1 MHSADLFNEID
12 FFVSEFDT
20 IVSEFDSNFNNNFSR
35 SSLKMSNLEIFN
47 IDSGFIALLDLVNDC
62 LDDSVGHVV
71 DVSPTLGRGDA
82 VHEGHLLEPG

>member
-1 MHSADLFNEID
+1 
-12 FFVSEFDT
+12 
-20 IVSEFDSNFNNNFSR
+20 
-35 SSLKMSNLEIFN
+35 MSNLEIFN
-47 IDSGFIALLDLVNDC
+47 IDSGFIALLDLINDR